1 VKFARLGF
9 DVLDAYTQMVRE
21 AATEVKYDSAVK
33 AGEKALAARLELAK
47 MNPTFTTRVVGV
59 AAETKDSGPAW
70 FPGEVEQYR
79 SLAALTDGTKG
90 TLVKQLPLEWAFRRD
105 PHDTGVVS
113 GWAYKPAD
121 LTWWKS
127 QKAAGPD
134 AHRLNPGQWA
144 MLRTDLYMQ
153 AQGVVSPDY
162 HSYTGYAW
170 YKTDVDLPAI
180 AGKTHVR
187 FPGLFNEAW
196 LYVNGHLVAHR
207 EYKEP
212 WWLSDYKFEWDVDL
226 SAHLKPGANTL
237 TVRVLNPHHFGGMF
251 RRPFLYQPK

>member
-1 VKFARLGF
+1 VQ
-9 DVLDAYTQMVRE
+9 DQ
-21 AATEVKYDSAVK
+21 TEHGGRPSA
-33 AGEKALAARLELAK
+33 GDRGLAARLELAK

-59 AAETKDSGPAW
+59 AAETDKSGPAW
-70 FPGEVEQYR
+70 WPGEVQQYR
-79 SLAALTDGTKG
+79 DLAAVTDGPKG
-90 TLVKQLPLEWAFRRD
+90 TLVTKLPLEWAFRRD

-113 GWAYKPAD
+113 GWSHRPVD
-121 LTWWKS
+121 LTWWQGRKD
-127 QKAAGPD
+127 AGAPD
-134 AHRLNPGQWA
+134 GHRENPGHWA

-170 YKTDVDLPAI
+170 YRTDADVPAQ
-180 AGKTHVR
+180 AGKVHVR

-207 EYKEP
+207 DYKEP

-226 SAHLKPGANTL
+226 SGHLRPGANTL
-237 TVRVLNPHHFGGMF
+237 AVRVYNPHHFGGLF
-251 RRPFLYQPK
+251 RRPFLYRPAN